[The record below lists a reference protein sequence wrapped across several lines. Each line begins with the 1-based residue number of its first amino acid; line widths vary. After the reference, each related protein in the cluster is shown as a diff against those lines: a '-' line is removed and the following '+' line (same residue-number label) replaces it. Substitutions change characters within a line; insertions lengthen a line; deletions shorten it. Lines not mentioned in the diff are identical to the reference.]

1 MSVRALQLNPQDT
14 KGTDSNRQTDFLWHS
29 DREKERKA
37 DTDWLRQK
45 KRNKQTLRQ
54 RQRSSDSFDKDSDV
68 SRHWIAKNICLLWRL
83 SIHTSEVSEQP
94 WQFLFVNISPVTF
107 LHLAK
112 MSCHWGFRCVHCS
125 TEYKV
130 QNIIL
135 LLPQYWSLLAI
146 GLGCSKIELRKQSTS
161 FLLIY
166 YKVY

>member
-1 MSVRALQLNPQDT
+1 MSVCALQLNPQDT
-14 KGTDSNRQTDFLWHS
+14 KGTDSKRQTDFLWHS
-29 DREKERKA
+29 DREKERQT

-45 KRNKQTLRQ
+45 KRNKQTLRR
-54 RQRSSDSFDKDSDV
+54 RQESSASFDKDSV
-68 SRHWIAKNICLLWRL
+68 ISKHWIAKNICLLCRL
-83 SIHTSEVSEQP
+83 SIYTSEVSEHP

-135 LLPQYWSLLAI
+135 LLPQYWPLLAI
-146 GLGCSKIELRKQSTS
+146 RLGCSKTELRNRLLS
-161 FLLIY
+161 FY
-166 YKVY
+166 